1 MGNYTNILVA
11 LDFTPAGEVVAR
23 RAKAVADNQAATLE
37 LVHVVEYLPPLDIGY
52 EPVASPE
59 WAVDE
64 QALMDTARRNL
75 QSLAEKIGLNTAALH
90 VELGPPKHV
99 IVKVAGDCG
108 ADLIVIGSHGRHGIG
123 RLLGSTADGVL
134 HAAPCDVLAVRVGD

>member
-1 MGNYTNILVA
+1 MANYRTILAA
-11 LDFTPAGEVVAR
+11 LDFTPAGEIVAR
-23 RAKAVADNQAATLE
+23 RAQELAASQNASLE
-37 LVHVVEYLPPLDIGY
+37 LMHVVEYLPPLDIGY
-52 EPVASPE
+52 EPVAAPE

-64 QALMDTARRNL
+64 QALMENARKSLQALAAKLGMQDTP
-75 QSLAEKIGLNTAALH
+75 QH

-99 IVKVAGDCG
+99 IVKVAADRA

-134 HAAPCDVLAVRVGD
+134 HAAACDVLAVRVGD